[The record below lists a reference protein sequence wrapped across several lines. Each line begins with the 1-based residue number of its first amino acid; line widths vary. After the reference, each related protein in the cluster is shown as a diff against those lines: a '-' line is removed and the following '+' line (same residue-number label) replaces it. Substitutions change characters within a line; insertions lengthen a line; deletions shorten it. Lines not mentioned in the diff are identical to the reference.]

1 MIEDMVSLENLI
13 YILYIPFHRSQ
24 SHFMIIV
31 NSEHSLPTCK
41 RIPSSQYRNLDNF
54 VEAVS
59 HCKVLT

>member
-1 MIEDMVSLENLI
+1 MVSLENLI
-13 YILYIPFHRSQ
+13 YMLYISFRRSQ

-31 NSEHSLPTCK
+31 NSGHSLPTCE

-59 HCKVLT
+59 HCKFVT